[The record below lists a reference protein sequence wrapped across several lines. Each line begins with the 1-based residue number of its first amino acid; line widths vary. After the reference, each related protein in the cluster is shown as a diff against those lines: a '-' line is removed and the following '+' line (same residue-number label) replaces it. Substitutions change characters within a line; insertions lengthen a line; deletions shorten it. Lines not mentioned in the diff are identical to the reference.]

1 MRCGFAA
8 PQKRRAALADARL
21 FFPMNDRTPTTSET
35 LLRDLAARPDSPRAE
50 EFARLYEPVLRR
62 YVAQARIGHAPI
74 QPADRDDLVQEV
86 FLAVRSAL
94 PGFRYESGR
103 SCFRA
108 YLRRAVRNAVL
119 RLQRRPA
126 TVPPETAEALPAPSR
141 DDRDSEEVLLRIW
154 TLALARVFRSGRFSP
169 NTQAVFRRVAL
180 EGESPAVVG
189 REFKLKPNAVYQI
202 RNRILR
208 AVREELD
215 RFGRGR
221 LSASDLLDAL
231 ESASDS

>member
-1 MRCGFAA
+1 
-8 PQKRRAALADARL
+8 
-21 FFPMNDRTPTTSET
+21 MNDPARTPTTSET

-62 YVAQARIGHAPI
+62 YVAASRIGHAPI

-94 PGFRYESGR
+94 PGFRYVPGR
-103 SCFRA
+103 SSFRA
-108 YLRRAVRNAVL
+108 YLRRSVRNAVL

-126 TVPPETAEALPAPSR
+126 PVPPALADARPAAPSAAG
-141 DDRDSEEVLLRIW
+141 DESETQLRIW

-180 EGESPAVVG
+180 EGESPADVG

-208 AVREELD
+208 AVRDELD
-215 RFGRGR
+215 RLGRGR

>member
-1 MRCGFAA
+1 
-8 PQKRRAALADARL
+8 
-21 FFPMNDRTPTTSET
+21 MNDPARTPTTSET

-62 YVAQARIGHAPI
+62 YVAASRIGHAPI

-94 PGFRYESGR
+94 PGFRYVPGR
-103 SCFRA
+103 SSFRA

-126 TVPPETAEALPAPSR
+126 PVPPALADARPAAPSAAG
-141 DDRDSEEVLLRIW
+141 DESETQLRIW

-180 EGESPAVVG
+180 EGESPATVG

-208 AVREELD
+208 AVRDELD
-215 RFGRGR
+215 RLGRGR

>member
-1 MRCGFAA
+1 
-8 PQKRRAALADARL
+8 
-21 FFPMNDRTPTTSET
+21 MNDPARTPTTSET

-50 EFARLYEPVLRR
+50 EFARFYEPVLRR

-94 PGFRYESGR
+94 PGFRYVPGR
-103 SCFRA
+103 SSFRA

-126 TVPPETAEALPAPSR
+126 PVPPALADARPAEPSADADESETQ
-141 DDRDSEEVLLRIW
+141 LRIW

-180 EGESPAVVG
+180 EGESPVDVG

>member
-1 MRCGFAA
+1 
-8 PQKRRAALADARL
+8 
-21 FFPMNDRTPTTSET
+21 MNDPARTPTTSET

-94 PGFRYESGR
+94 PGFRYVPGR
-103 SCFRA
+103 SSFRA

-126 TVPPETAEALPAPSR
+126 PVPPALADARPAEPSADADESETQ
-141 DDRDSEEVLLRIW
+141 LRIW

-180 EGESPAVVG
+180 EGESPVDVG

-215 RFGRGR
+215 RFGRGH

>member
-1 MRCGFAA
+1 MSGRDR
-8 PQKRRAALADARL
+8 PADE
-21 FFPMNDRTPTTSET
+21 RTPTTSET
-35 LLRDLAARPDSPRAE
+35 LLRELAANPASPRAE
-50 EFARLYEPVLRR
+50 AFARLYEPVLRR
-62 YVAQARIGHAPI
+62 YVAASRIGHEPI
-74 QPADRDDLVQEV
+74 QPSDRDDLVQEV

-94 PGFRYESGR
+94 PGFRYVPGR
-103 SCFRA
+103 SSFRA

-126 TVPPETAEALPAPSR
+126 PVPPSLADARPAAPSAAG
-141 DDRDSEEVLLRIW
+141 DESETLLRIW
-154 TLALARVFRSGRFSP
+154 TLALERVLRSGRFSP

-180 EGESPAVVG
+180 EGEAPADVG

-215 RFGRGR
+215 RLGRGR
-221 LSASDLLDAL
+221 LSAADLLEKLEEDDAEV
-231 ESASDS
+231 ESLKSKV

>member
-1 MRCGFAA
+1 
-8 PQKRRAALADARL
+8 
-21 FFPMNDRTPTTSET
+21 MNDPARTPTTSET

-94 PGFRYESGR
+94 PAFRYERGR

-126 TVPPETAEALPAPSR
+126 TVPPETAEALPAPSM
-141 DDRDSEEVLLRIW
+141 DDRETVEIRLRIW
-154 TLALARVFRSGRFSP
+154 TLALLRVFRSGRFAP
-169 NTQAVFRRVAL
+169 NTQVVFRRVAL
-180 EGESPAVVG
+180 EGESPATVG
-189 REFKLKPNAVYQI
+189 REFQLKPNAVYQI

-208 AVREELD
+208 AVRRELD

>member
-1 MRCGFAA
+1 MSGRDR
-8 PQKRRAALADARL
+8 PADE
-21 FFPMNDRTPTTSET
+21 RTPTTSET
-35 LLRDLAARPDSPRAE
+35 LLRELAANPASPRAE
-50 EFARLYEPVLRR
+50 AFARLYEPILRR
-62 YVAQARIGHAPI
+62 YVAASRIGHEPI
-74 QPADRDDLVQEV
+74 QPSDRDDLVQEV

-94 PGFRYESGR
+94 PGFRYVPGR
-103 SCFRA
+103 SSFRA

-126 TVPPETAEALPAPSR
+126 PVPPALADARPAAPSA
-141 DDRDSEEVLLRIW
+141 DDDESETLLRIW
-154 TLALARVFRSGRFSP
+154 TLALERVLRSGRFSP

-180 EGESPAVVG
+180 EGEAPADVG

-221 LSASDLLDAL
+221 LSAADLLEKLEEDDAEV
-231 ESASDS
+231 ESLKFKV

>member
-1 MRCGFAA
+1 
-8 PQKRRAALADARL
+8 
-21 FFPMNDRTPTTSET
+21 MNDPARTPTTSET
-35 LLRDLAARPDSPRAE
+35 LLRDLAARPDSQRAE

-62 YVAQARIGHAPI
+62 YVAASRIGHAPI

-94 PGFRYESGR
+94 PGFRYVPGR
-103 SCFRA
+103 SSFRA

-126 TVPPETAEALPAPSR
+126 PVPPALADARPAAPSAAG
-141 DDRDSEEVLLRIW
+141 DESETQLRIW

-180 EGESPAVVG
+180 EGESPADVG

-215 RFGRGR
+215 RLGRGR
-221 LSASDLLDAL
+221 LSASDLLEKLEETDA
-231 ESASDS
+231 EV

>member
-1 MRCGFAA
+1 MSGRDR
-8 PQKRRAALADARL
+8 PADE
-21 FFPMNDRTPTTSET
+21 RTPTTSET
-35 LLRDLAARPDSPRAE
+35 LLRELAANPASPRAE
-50 EFARLYEPVLRR
+50 AFARLYEPVLRR
-62 YVAQARIGHAPI
+62 YVAASRIGHEPI
-74 QPADRDDLVQEV
+74 QPSDRDDLVQEV

-94 PGFRYESGR
+94 PGFRYVPGR
-103 SCFRA
+103 SSFRA

-119 RLQRRPA
+119 RLQRCPA
-126 TVPPETAEALPAPSR
+126 PVPPELADARPAAPSAAG
-141 DDRDSEEVLLRIW
+141 DESETLLRIW
-154 TLALARVFRSGRFSP
+154 TLALERVLRSGRFSP

-180 EGESPAVVG
+180 EGESPADVG

-221 LSASDLLDAL
+221 LSAADLLEKL
-231 ESASDS
+231 EEADSNV

>member
-1 MRCGFAA
+1 
-8 PQKRRAALADARL
+8 
-21 FFPMNDRTPTTSET
+21 MNDPARAPTTSET

-94 PGFRYESGR
+94 PGFRYVPGR
-103 SCFRA
+103 SSFRA

-126 TVPPETAEALPAPSR
+126 PVPPALADARPAAPSAAG
-141 DDRDSEEVLLRIW
+141 DESETQLRIW

-180 EGESPAVVG
+180 EGESPATVG

-208 AVREELD
+208 AVRDELD

>member
-1 MRCGFAA
+1 MQSRTG
-8 PQKRRAALADARL
+8 RVL
-21 FFPMNDRTPTTSET
+21 MNERTPTTSET

-62 YVAQARIGHAPI
+62 YVAASRIGHAPI

-119 RLQRRPA
+119 RLQRRPSP
-126 TVPPETAEALPAPSR
+126 VPPDRFADLPAPSGE
-141 DDRDSEEVLLRIW
+141 DRDAEEIRLRIW

-169 NTQAVFRRVAL
+169 NTKAVFRRVAL
-180 EGESPAVVG
+180 EGESPAAVG
-189 REFKLKPNAVYQI
+189 REFRLKPNAVYQI

-231 ESASDS
+231 ESAD

>member
-1 MRCGFAA
+1 M
-8 PQKRRAALADARL
+8 P
-21 FFPMNDRTPTTSET
+21 DRTPTTSEA
-35 LLRDLAARPDSPRAE
+35 LLRELAARPDSPRAE

-94 PGFRYESGR
+94 PGFRYMPGR
-103 SCFRA
+103 SSFRA

-126 TVPPETAEALPAPSR
+126 PVPPVLADARPAP
-141 DDRDSEEVLLRIW
+141 DAGDRDSGETLLRIW

-180 EGESPAVVG
+180 EGESPADVG

-215 RFGRGR
+215 RFGRRR

-231 ESASDS
+231 ESAD

>member
-1 MRCGFAA
+1 MSGRDR
-8 PQKRRAALADARL
+8 PADE
-21 FFPMNDRTPTTSET
+21 RTPTTSET
-35 LLRDLAARPDSPRAE
+35 LLRELAANPASPRAE
-50 EFARLYEPVLRR
+50 AFARLYEPILRR
-62 YVAQARIGHAPI
+62 YVAASRIGHEPI
-74 QPADRDDLVQEV
+74 QPSDRDDLVQEV

-94 PGFRYESGR
+94 PGFRYVPGR
-103 SCFRA
+103 SSFRA

-126 TVPPETAEALPAPSR
+126 PVPPSLADARPAAPSA
-141 DDRDSEEVLLRIW
+141 DDDESETLLRIW
-154 TLALARVFRSGRFSP
+154 TLALERVLRSGRFSP

-180 EGESPAVVG
+180 EGESPADVG

-221 LSASDLLDAL
+221 LSAADLLEKLEEDDAEV
-231 ESASDS
+231 ESLKFKV

>member
-1 MRCGFAA
+1 MSGRGRPAGE
-8 PQKRRAALADARL
+8 
-21 FFPMNDRTPTTSET
+21 RTPTTSEA
-35 LLRDLAARPDSPRAE
+35 LLRELAANPASPRAE

-62 YVAQARIGHAPI
+62 YVAAARIGHGPI

-94 PGFRYESGR
+94 PGFRYVPGR
-103 SCFRA
+103 SSFRA

-126 TVPPETAEALPAPSR
+126 PVPPALADARPAAPSAAG
-141 DDRDSEEVLLRIW
+141 DESETQLRIW

-180 EGESPAVVG
+180 EGESPATVG

-221 LSASDLLDAL
+221 LSVSDLLDAL
-231 ESASDS
+231 ESAD

>member
-1 MRCGFAA
+1 
-8 PQKRRAALADARL
+8 
-21 FFPMNDRTPTTSET
+21 MNDRTPTTSET

-62 YVAQARIGHAPI
+62 YVAASRIGHAPI

-94 PGFRYESGR
+94 PGFRYVPGR
-103 SCFRA
+103 SSFRA
-108 YLRRAVRNAVL
+108 YLRRAVR
-119 RLQRRPA
+119 
-126 TVPPETAEALPAPSR
+126 
-141 DDRDSEEVLLRIW
+141 
-154 TLALARVFRSGRFSP
+154 
-169 NTQAVFRRVAL
+169 
-180 EGESPAVVG
+180 
-189 REFKLKPNAVYQI
+189 NAVYQI

-215 RFGRGR
+215 RLGRGR

>member
-1 MRCGFAA
+1 MSGRDR
-8 PQKRRAALADARL
+8 PADE
-21 FFPMNDRTPTTSET
+21 RTPTTSET
-35 LLRDLAARPDSPRAE
+35 LLRELAANPASPRAE
-50 EFARLYEPVLRR
+50 AFARLYEPVLRR
-62 YVAQARIGHAPI
+62 YVAASRIGHEPI
-74 QPADRDDLVQEV
+74 QPSDRDDLVQEV

-94 PGFRYESGR
+94 PGFRYVPGR
-103 SCFRA
+103 SSFRA

-126 TVPPETAEALPAPSR
+126 PVPPSLADARPAAPSAAG
-141 DDRDSEEVLLRIW
+141 DESETLLRIW
-154 TLALARVFRSGRFSP
+154 TLTLARVFRSGRFSP

-180 EGESPAVVG
+180 EGEAPADVG

>member
-1 MRCGFAA
+1 
-8 PQKRRAALADARL
+8 
-21 FFPMNDRTPTTSET
+21 MNDPARTPTTSET

-74 QPADRDDLVQEV
+74 QPADRDDLVQEL

-94 PGFRYESGR
+94 PGFR
-103 SCFRA
+103 
-108 YLRRAVRNAVL
+108 
-119 RLQRRPA
+119 
-126 TVPPETAEALPAPSR
+126 
-141 DDRDSEEVLLRIW
+141 
-154 TLALARVFRSGRFSP
+154 
-169 NTQAVFRRVAL
+169 RVAL
-180 EGESPAVVG
+180 EGESPVDVG

-231 ESASDS
+231 ESAD

>member
-1 MRCGFAA
+1 MSDR
-8 PQKRRAALADARL
+8 KRPADE
-21 FFPMNDRTPTTSET
+21 RTPTTSET
-35 LLRDLAARPDSPRAE
+35 LLRELAARPDSPRAE

-62 YVAQARIGHAPI
+62 YVAASRIGHEPI
-74 QPADRDDLVQEV
+74 QPADREDLVQEV

-94 PGFRYESGR
+94 PGFRYETGR
-103 SCFRA
+103 SSFRA

-126 TVPPETAEALPAPSR
+126 SVPPALADARPAPPSA
-141 DDRDSEEVLLRIW
+141 DGGESETLLRIW
-154 TLALARVFRSGRFSP
+154 TLALGRVFRSGRFSP

-180 EGESPAVVG
+180 EGESPADVG

-215 RFGRGR
+215 RLGRGR
-221 LSASDLLDAL
+221 LSAADLLDAL